1 VIRRVLHLVQRFF
14 GSLWP
19 GGPSAAGTAWA
30 TQLLT
35 PNELALWRAMPAI
48 DRRESVRV
56 VRRLDAELAG
66 GPHAGDEKYL
76 AAALLH
82 DVGKIDCRLG
92 PIGRALATMA
102 GGVAGHEV
110 APAWQARGGIA
121 RRFGLYLRH
130 DEIGAGRLRMA
141 GARPAAIEWAALHHH
156 PERWD
161 TSSIP
166 RTVVEALARADGEVP
181 PAT

>member
-1 VIRRVLHLVQRFF
+1 VIRRVSHLVQRFF

-19 GGPSAAGTAWA
+19 GGPSATDAAWA
-30 TQLLT
+30 AQVLT
-35 PNELALWRAMPAI
+35 PNELALWREMPAI

-56 VRRLDAELAG
+56 ARRLDAELVG
-66 GPHAGDEKYL
+66 GPHAGDERYL

-92 PIGRALATMA
+92 PIGRALATVA
-102 GGVAGHEV
+102 GGVAGPEM

-141 GARPAAIEWAALHHH
+141 GARAATIEWAAVHHH

-161 TSSIP
+161 TLSIP
-166 RTVVEALARADGEVP
+166 RAVVEALARADGEVP
-181 PAT
+181 SPT